1 MKKCLSLLLCACLLF
16 GLGAT
21 AFAIPLASGDDALRG
36 QFQSGSG
43 GGLDYQ
49 YFAPALKDGVKYP
62 VMIWLHGVASGNY
75 AGDQVDTYEF
85 CRWASD
91 EFQARAVDGGIYLFC
106 PRCAGG
112 WDLTTPAALK
122 SCIDSFVAAH
132 KDSIDTNR
140 IYISG
145 FSVGATMV
153 LKEASAYPDFFAG
166 AVPICAVI
174 QDSSQLKAIS
184 KMAVWFFANDQDG
197 FVSANTASTRAS
209 FNTVKSNA
217 PDKSRIRFTHV
228 TRAVTSSGGGVSQQ
242 HYMWRTFTNDMFM
255 DDGSSYAYATTED
268 GTGATITFT
277 YPDGII
283 SWMTRQSKETQSSA
297 DPQKTFFQKLAD
309 FFRSIINFFSKL
321 FL

>member
-1 MKKCLSLLLCACLLF
+1 MKKCLSVLLCACLLF
-16 GLGAT
+16 GLGAS
-21 AFAIPLASGDDALRG
+21 AFAIPLSSGDDALRG
-36 QFQSGSG
+36 QFVGANG
-43 GGLDYQ
+43 DGLDYRF
-49 YFAPALKDGVKYP
+49 FAPALKEGVKYP
-62 VMIWLHGVASGNY
+62 MMIWLHGVASGNY
-75 AGDQVDTYEF
+75 PGDQVDTYEF

-106 PRCAGG
+106 PRCPGG
-112 WDLTTPAALK
+112 WDLTTPATLK
-122 SCIDSFVAAH
+122 GCIDGFIAAH

-153 LKEASAYPDFFAG
+153 LKTAAAYPDFFAG

-268 GTGATITFT
+268 GTGAKISFT

-283 SWMTRQSKETQSSA
+283 SWMTRQSKQTQSPAGS
-297 DPQKTFFQKLAD
+297 QKNFLQKIAEFFQKIVA
-309 FFRSIINFFSKL
+309 FFSKL
-321 FL
+321 FS